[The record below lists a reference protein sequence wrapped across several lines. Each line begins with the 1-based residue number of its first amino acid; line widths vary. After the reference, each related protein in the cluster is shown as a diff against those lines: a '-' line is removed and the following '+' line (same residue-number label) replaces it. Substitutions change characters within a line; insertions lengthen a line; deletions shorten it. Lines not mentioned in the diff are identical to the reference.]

1 MISAEGGKSLIRAKL
16 DPEFEK
22 SLKWFTAYQNYYEGS
37 SNLDPDFYHG
47 FLEPQYGEVYAWF
60 SVKDGLQIFGTAAA
74 KGKKIK
80 PYLLKYT
87 ELLEKKFD
95 LKCGKMVRKS
105 GCIGNNM
112 CPEGKFYLGKNNIL
126 LVGEAA
132 GFLNAFG
139 EGISCALIS
148 GLFAAEAIS
157 KGVKSGSN
165 ALELYTDL
173 TKRERRQTTVSWK
186 LGAKL
191 AGRDLMPI

>member
-1 MISAEGGKSLIRAKL
+1 M
-16 DPEFEK
+16 
-22 SLKWFTAYQNYYEGS
+22 Q
-37 SNLDPDFYHG
+37 
-47 FLEPQYGEVYAWF
+47 V
-60 SVKDGLQIFGTAAA
+60 FGTAAA

-87 ELLEKKFD
+87 EFLEKRFN
-95 LKCGKMVRKS
+95 LKRGKLVRKS

-112 CPEGKFYLGKNNIL
+112 CPEGKFYLGRGNVL

-139 EGISCALIS
+139 EGISCALTS
-148 GLFAAEAIS
+148 GLFAAEAVSEDI
-157 KGVKSGSN
+157 KSNGN

-173 TKRERRQTTVSWK
+173 TKRERRQTTVSWR